1 MATQKKQTPQAVKDA
16 QRPRKTARTAERKQA
31 RREAQEI
38 QRQSNVVRRHM
49 GVPTPWQVSKL
60 RRRGIELA
68 A

>member
-1 MATQKKQTPQAVKDA
+1 MATQKKQKPQALKDS
-16 QRPRKTARTAERKQA
+16 QRPRNEARTAENKRK
-31 RREAQEI
+31 RVDAQEI